1 MPATASSDEDED
13 PRLILPP
20 IDGRFDPLGV
30 RRVVS
35 NGRLYGGQTTST
47 TVGKNICR
55 HDKVHVLSGKRRI
68 IDRRTRGAGR
78 ALNFKLSEVRA
89 RLLVDRL
96 DESASVPGSATKL
109 INPGPQ
115 AGQVGSVRRWHYPH
129 QPSTV
134 VGGNS
139 SDHGKA
145 HAVS

>member
-68 IDRRTRGAGR
+68 MDRRTRGAGR
-78 ALNFKLSEVRA
+78 ASNFKLSEVRA
-89 RLLVDRL
+89 RLLVDRF
-96 DESASVPGSATKL
+96 DESVRTLPSRALPL
-109 INPGPQ
+109 IIN
-115 AGQVGSVRRWHYPH
+115 
-129 QPSTV
+129 QPWAPSRT
-134 VGGNS
+134 
-139 SDHGKA
+139 
-145 HAVS
+145 AVDRCWWKFQ